1 MLLGDRILEAN
12 QLLAK
17 GSADITL
24 RLDELIVE
32 TAHYMG
38 IGALNT
44 IYAVKPEAVLLGGA
58 MTFGGRET
66 VTYVPVM
73 IIMPGPTGMKQVAV
87 FYRSNVG
94 FGGAVPI
101 GKDSN
106 RDVPMKVTVLCDTS
120 RALGDQLGFF
130 EEYTPA

>member
-1 MLLGDRILEAN
+1 MKTWPGNVKCEIDVPLAEASLENMQIVFGA
-12 QLLAK
+12 
-17 GSADITL
+17 GSIVTL
-24 RLDELIVE
+24 PNGNRRL
-32 TAHYMG
+32 
-38 IGALNT
+38 
-44 IYAVKPEAVLLGGA
+44 
-58 MTFGGRET
+58 TFGGRET

-94 FGGAVPI
+94 FGGAVSI

-120 RALGDQLGFF
+120 RALGDQLGYF